1 MQERKQQIMTD
12 TDKETLRE
20 ETKMLKEAMEVAL
33 MRIPGQIV
41 KIDPQI
47 YQGPTKEYAGLG
59 MLFGWTKYH
68 DYVIPFAIKITDNI
82 TRYFDPKR
90 ELALVAKDLM
100 FWSIQTPAEKAFW
113 QAVTQDYSNN
123 LAQSVQKFL
132 GKDSRQLQPK
142 KGETSIANELK
153 ILAKMHDLPLT
164 EFLDNFKIGG
174 ILTISKVAI
183 PKILFSAKDCQKV
196 IKETSVPIDIDE
208 VDVNANAA
216 EILLKAVNDFAI
228 KYQDQFDFAP
238 VKLSLTN
245 IAQIITADWQNEHLA
260 GISIDQNKKYRLAVY
275 LDSANF
281 LEIVLKDNNDVVI
294 DYFEQELPNNL
305 MQTCVQLADYLG
317 QTQFKNVQVTV

>member
-1 MQERKQQIMTD
+1 MQERKRQIMTD
-12 TDKETLRE
+12 TDKKTLRE
-20 ETKMLKEAMEVAL
+20 ETKMLKEGMEIQL

-47 YQGPTKEYAGLG
+47 YQGPTTNYAGLG
-59 MLFGWTKYH
+59 MLFGWTTYH
-68 DYVIPFAIKITDNI
+68 DYVIPFAIKITNNI
-82 TRYFDPKR
+82 MQNFSPER

-142 KGETSIANELK
+142 KGETSIVNEFK
-153 ILAKMHDLPLT
+153 TLAQMHDLPLT
-164 EFLDNFKIGG
+164 EFLDDFKAGG
-174 ILTISKVAI
+174 ILTMPKVAI

-216 EILLKAVNDFAI
+216 EILLKAIDDFAI
-228 KYQDQFDFAP
+228 KYQDQFNFAP

-245 IAQIITADWQNEHLA
+245 IAQIITTDWQNEHLA

-281 LEIVLKDNNDVVI
+281 LEIVLKNNNDIVI
-294 DYFEQELPNNL
+294 DYFERELPNNL

-317 QTQFKNVQVTV
+317 QAQFKHVQVTV

>member
-1 MQERKQQIMTD
+1 MTN
-12 TDKETLRE
+12 TDKKTLRE
-20 ETKMLKEAMEVAL
+20 QTKMLKEGMEIQL

-47 YQGPTKEYAGLG
+47 YQGPTTDYAGLG
-59 MLFGWTKYH
+59 MLFGWTIYH
-68 DYVIPFAIKITDNI
+68 DYVIPFAIKITNNI
-82 TRYFDPKR
+82 RRYFSPER

-113 QAVTQDYSNN
+113 QTVTQDYSNN

-132 GKDSRQLQPK
+132 GKDSRQVQAQN
-142 KGETSIANELK
+142 GETSIVNEFK

-164 EFLDNFKIGG
+164 EFLDAFNEVG
-174 ILTISKVAI
+174 ILTIPKAAI
-183 PKILFSAKDCQKV
+183 PKILFSAKDCQRV
-196 IKETSVPIDIDE
+196 IKETNVPIDIDE
-208 VDVNANAA
+208 VDVKANAA
-216 EILLKAVNDFAI
+216 EILLKAINDFAI
-228 KYQDQFDFAP
+228 KYQDQFNFAP

-260 GISIDQNKKYRLAVY
+260 GISIDQNKKCRLVVY

-281 LEIVLKDNNDVVI
+281 LEIVLKNSNDIVI
-294 DYFEQELPNNL
+294 DYFEEELPNNL

-317 QTQFKNVQVTV
+317 QTQFQNVQVTV

>member
-1 MQERKQQIMTD
+1 MID
-12 TDKETLRE
+12 TDKKTLRE
-20 ETKMLKEAMEVAL
+20 EKKQLKESMEVAL

-82 TRYFDPKR
+82 ARYFDPKR

-132 GKDSRQLQPK
+132 GKDSHQVQAQN
-142 KGETSIANELK
+142 GETSIVNEFK

-164 EFLDNFKIGG
+164 EFLDDFETDG

-196 IKETSVPIDIDE
+196 IKETSVPRDIAK

-216 EILLKAVNDFAI
+216 EILLKAINDFAI
-228 KYQDQFDFAP
+228 KYQDQFNFSP

-245 IAQIITADWQNEHLA
+245 ISQIITADWQNEHLA
-260 GISIDQNKKYRLAVY
+260 GISIDQNKKCRLMVY

-281 LEIVLKDNNDVVI
+281 LDIVLKNNDDVVI
-294 DYFEQELPNNL
+294 DYVEQELPNNL
-305 MQTCVQLADYLG
+305 MQTCVQLADYFG
-317 QTQFKNVQVTV
+317 QTQFQNVQVTV

>member
-1 MQERKQQIMTD
+1 MTN
-12 TDKETLRE
+12 TGKETLRE
-20 ETKMLKEAMEVAL
+20 QTKMLKEGMEIQL

-47 YQGPTKEYAGLG
+47 YQGPTTEYAGLG

-68 DYVIPFAIKITDNI
+68 DYVIPFAIKITNNI
-82 TRYFDPKR
+82 RRYFSPER

-113 QAVTQDYSNN
+113 QTVTQDYSNN

-142 KGETSIANELK
+142 KGETSIVNEFK
-153 ILAKMHDLPLT
+153 TLAQMHDLPLT
-164 EFLDNFKIGG
+164 EFLDDFKAGG
-174 ILTISKVAI
+174 ILTMPKVAI

-216 EILLKAVNDFAI
+216 EILLKAIDDFAI
-228 KYQDQFDFAP
+228 KYQDQFNFAP

-245 IAQIITADWQNEHLA
+245 IAQIITTDWQNEHLA

-281 LEIVLKDNNDVVI
+281 LEIVLKNNNDIVI
-294 DYFEQELPNNL
+294 DYFERELPNNL

-317 QTQFKNVQVTV
+317 QAQFKHVQVTV

>member
-1 MQERKQQIMTD
+1 MTD
-12 TDKETLRE
+12 TDKKTLRE
-20 ETKMLKEAMEVAL
+20 EKKQLKESMEVAL

-47 YQGPTKEYAGLG
+47 YQGPTTEYAGLG
-59 MLFGWTKYH
+59 MLFGWTTYH

-132 GKDSRQLQPK
+132 GKDSQQLQPK

-164 EFLDNFKIGG
+164 EFLDDFKTGG

-183 PKILFSAKDCQKV
+183 PKILFSAKDCQRV

-208 VDVNANAA
+208 VDVKANAA
-216 EILLKAVNDFAI
+216 EILLKAINDFAI

-260 GISIDQNKKYRLAVY
+260 GISIDQDKKYHLAVY

>member
-1 MQERKQQIMTD
+1 MTN
-12 TDKETLRE
+12 TGKETLGE
-20 ETKMLKEAMEVAL
+20 ETKMLKEGMEIQL

-47 YQGPTKEYAGLG
+47 YQGPTTNYAGLG
-59 MLFGWTKYH
+59 MLFGWTTYH
-68 DYVIPFAIKITDNI
+68 DYVIPFAIKITNNI
-82 TRYFDPKR
+82 RRYFSPER

-142 KGETSIANELK
+142 KGETSIVNEFK
-153 ILAKMHDLPLT
+153 TLAQMHDLPLT
-164 EFLDNFKIGG
+164 EFLDDFKAGG
-174 ILTISKVAI
+174 ILTMPKVAI

-216 EILLKAVNDFAI
+216 EILLKAIDDFAI
-228 KYQDQFDFAP
+228 KYQDQFNFAP

-245 IAQIITADWQNEHLA
+245 IAQIITTDWQNEHLA

-281 LEIVLKDNNDVVI
+281 LEIVLKNNNDIVI
-294 DYFEQELPNNL
+294 DYFERELPNNL

-317 QTQFKNVQVTV
+317 QAQFKHVQVTV

>member
-1 MQERKQQIMTD
+1 MTN
-12 TDKETLRE
+12 TGKETLGE
-20 ETKMLKEAMEVAL
+20 ETKMLKEGMEIQL
-33 MRIPGQIV
+33 MRIPGQII
-41 KIDPQI
+41 KLDPHI
-47 YQGPTKEYAGLG
+47 YQGPTKDYAGLG
-59 MLFGWTKYH
+59 MLIGWTTYH
-68 DYVIPFAIKITDNI
+68 DYVIPFAIKITNNI
-82 TRYFDPKR
+82 MQNFSPER

-142 KGETSIANELK
+142 KGETSIVNEFK
-153 ILAKMHDLPLT
+153 TLAQMHDLPLT
-164 EFLDNFKIGG
+164 EFLDDFKAGG
-174 ILTISKVAI
+174 ILTMPKVAI

-216 EILLKAVNDFAI
+216 EILLKAIDDFAI
-228 KYQDQFDFAP
+228 KYQDQFNFAP

-245 IAQIITADWQNEHLA
+245 IAQIITTDWQNEHLA

-281 LEIVLKDNNDVVI
+281 LEIVLKNNNDIVI
-294 DYFEQELPNNL
+294 DYFERELPNNL

-317 QTQFKNVQVTV
+317 QAQFKHVQVTV

>member
-1 MQERKQQIMTD
+1 MTN
-12 TDKETLRE
+12 TGKETLGK
-20 ETKMLKEAMEVAL
+20 ETKLLKEGMEIQL

-47 YQGPTKEYAGLG
+47 YQGPTKEYAGFG

-68 DYVIPFAIKITDNI
+68 DYVIPFAIKITNNI
-82 TRYFDPKR
+82 TPNFSPER

-113 QAVTQDYSNN
+113 QAVTQDYSSN

-132 GKDSRQLQPK
+132 GKDSQQVQAQN
-142 KGETSIANELK
+142 GETSIVNEFK

-164 EFLDNFKIGG
+164 EFLDDFETDG

-196 IKETSVPIDIDE
+196 IKETSVPRDIAK

-216 EILLKAVNDFAI
+216 EILLKAINDFAI
-228 KYQDQFDFAP
+228 KYQDQFNFAP

-245 IAQIITADWQNEHLA
+245 ISQIITADWQNEHLA
-260 GISIDQNKKYRLAVY
+260 GISIDQNKKCRLVVY

-281 LEIVLKDNNDVVI
+281 LEIVLKNNNDIVI
-294 DYFEQELPNNL
+294 DYFERELPNNL

-317 QTQFKNVQVTV
+317 QTQFQNVQVTV